1 MSQNEY
7 QGWLELED
15 HHVVTGLQ
23 QLQQQQQLGRGWL
36 QLEPHERVTQ
46 VSRHDL
52 ASPPGPDEDS
62 DEDDGEDED
71 DDGQQDP
78 DPGRGG
84 GLRGLG
90 TWF

>member
-1 MSQNEY
+1 MLS
-7 QGWLELED
+7 
-15 HHVVTGLQ
+15 LQ